1 MWKKFQMFFLSFYCP
16 QELSKKN
23 WRFYRWIRKSEN
35 LGLIRGPPY
44 CTKKKFRFSGIS
56 KHYLSEKG
64 FFFRKLF
71 TVNNPCWA
79 PFWDSD
85 NECVCGGRGRGR
97 LSESYFQVYNKF
109 IRLFVGFKTEMYF
122 FLEVNLARVKWIIF

>member
-1 MWKKFQMFFLSFYCP
+1 VKEAPNVFFKFLLSSRTFKKNLEFLSV
-16 QELSKKN
+16 
-23 WRFYRWIRKSEN
+23 RWIRKSEN

-56 KHYLSEKG
+56 KHYLSGKG

-71 TVNNPCWA
+71 TVNPCWV